1 MYCLVPNQLRIS
13 TLWAWFLLKFD
24 VHVNVSLPSVNPI
37 FHFESDLTLAINLC
51 RLSRGK
57 MHGVDHNK
65 GLAWVGSSVAVW
77 PVE

>member
-1 MYCLVPNQLRIS
+1 MM
-13 TLWAWFLLKFD
+13 FLHPD
-24 VHVNVSLPSVNPI
+24 DAP
-37 FHFESDLTLAINLC
+37 DLTLAINMC